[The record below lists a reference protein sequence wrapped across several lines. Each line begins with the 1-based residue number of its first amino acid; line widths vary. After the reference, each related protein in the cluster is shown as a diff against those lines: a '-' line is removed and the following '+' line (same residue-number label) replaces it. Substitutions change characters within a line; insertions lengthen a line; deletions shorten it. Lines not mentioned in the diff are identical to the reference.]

1 MQRRILTFLL
11 IVCSVAAQAQDVR
24 REQERQKK
32 LSEEIALIDGRLEKT
47 KSDQKSS
54 THALSLIQAKIT
66 ARNKIIQ
73 SLGRQ
78 IESLDE
84 QIREKEAAIKLLNL
98 RLDTLEMYHS
108 RLVLNAYKN
117 RDYKV
122 WFMYVMSAKDLGQ
135 GLRRWQYLNN
145 ISKEVNRQAVEIKS
159 VKKEIS
165 VQKSDIETIKAQ
177 TERTRRDEQ
186 TERQSL
192 KNEEGQMQKTI
203 SSLKKQEKQMK
214 KELDTKKK
222 EMASLEKKIQQL
234 LKSEMS
240 KKKDSSSEDNSFE
253 GMRGKLPWPVSE
265 PVVVAHFG
273 TTTDPV
279 LKVKVQNNGV
289 DISTSEGCK
298 ATAVFAGEVKYVLA
312 FPGYNTC
319 VLLQHGQYFTFY
331 CKLKDIS
338 VKVGD
343 KVAAGTALG
352 TVVKDSKGAT
362 VFHFQ
367 VWKGTEKQDPEKW
380 LLQ

>member
-203 SSLKKQEKQMK
+203 SSLKKQGKQMK

-234 LKSEMS
+234 LKSEMR
-240 KKKDSSSEDNSFE
+240 K
-253 GMRGKLPWPVSE
+253 
-265 PVVVAHFG
+265 
-273 TTTDPV
+273 TD
-279 LKVKVQNNGV
+279 
-289 DISTSEGCK
+289 
-298 ATAVFAGEVKYVLA
+298 Y
-312 FPGYNTC
+312 
-319 VLLQHGQYFTFY
+319 
-331 CKLKDIS
+331 
-338 VKVGD
+338 
-343 KVAAGTALG
+343 
-352 TVVKDSKGAT
+352 
-362 VFHFQ
+362 
-367 VWKGTEKQDPEKW
+367 
-380 LLQ
+380 